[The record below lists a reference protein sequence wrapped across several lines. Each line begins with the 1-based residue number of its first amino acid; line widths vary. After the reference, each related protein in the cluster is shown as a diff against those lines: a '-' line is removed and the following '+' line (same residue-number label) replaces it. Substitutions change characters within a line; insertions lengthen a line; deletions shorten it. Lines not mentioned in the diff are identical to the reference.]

1 MELVGKNNRHWQ
13 EFSSVSDCLDFIT
26 LDKYIQRESG
36 VYSGANPP
44 GSINPSSSGYHR
56 AFLETARM
64 MRDGWPEGRDKIEE
78 FVIDIE
84 KRVMGYLPIVE
95 VVRDVQGDWLDM
107 GALIQGEPECWGQFR
122 DTDYYQERKG
132 GKIIHVVLNIDV
144 TWKPF
149 ERGAA
154 GVAIIDALERSGHR
168 VVADAVANTTGKGG
182 RLLETRIRVKESSE
196 PVQLD
201 KLAFLFAHGDI
212 LRHVLFA
219 SWERL
224 PKPLRELYRF
234 TDGSYGYVGPVPK
247 EDQGDIYVPREAG
260 HKGSIQDIAN
270 YVLDTLR
277 QNGIKIQEEV
287 T

>member
-1 MELVGKNNRHWQ
+1 MELIGKNNRHWQ

-26 LDKYIQRESG
+26 LGKYIQRESLTS
-36 VYSGANPP
+36 SGANPP
-44 GSINPSSSGYHR
+44 GSINPSSSGIHAR
-56 AFLETARM
+56 FLETARM
-64 MRDGWPEGRDKIEE
+64 MREGWPEGRDQIEE

-95 VVRDVQGDWLDM
+95 VIRDVQGDWLDM
-107 GALIQGEPECWGQFR
+107 GAFVTGEPECWGQFH

-168 VVADAVANTTGKGG
+168 VVADAVANTTGRGN
-182 RLLETRIRVKESSE
+182 RLLETRIRVKNSHE

-201 KLAFLFAHGDI
+201 KLAFLFAHKDI
-212 LRHVLFA
+212 LGRVLFA
-219 SWERL
+219 CWERL
-224 PKPLRELYRF
+224 PLPIRKLYRF
-234 TDGSYGYVGPVPK
+234 DNGYGYVGPVPR

-260 HKGSIQDIAN
+260 HKESIQDIAN
-270 YVLDTLR
+270 YVLDTLK
-277 QNGIKIQEEV
+277 QNGIAVSEEAK
-287 T
+287 